1 MPTKTPI
8 TAAHCRSCAI
18 RQACLLGQVG
28 DTERALVEP
37 QIRQRTFHSGDALVE
52 EGIVAGALL
61 IIKLGTAFAYRR
73 GLDGR
78 SRPIGV
84 IHRGNAF
91 GIFGIFEY
99 RNQASGIA
107 MTTVRACEIP
117 IAAVRDLSECGSKFL
132 VHVLRAV
139 TENFAAM
146 AAWAEAMR
154 LSGVTNQLAYVIVLL
169 AEAAKSPVVELPS
182 HVALA
187 EMLGTRRE
195 TIARALRTL
204 DEEGGLRRAERR
216 RYEVDRSRLLTRLAQ
231 ARNEER
237 E

>member
-1 MPTKTPI
+1 MLKKTPI
-8 TAAHCRSCAI
+8 TAGHCRSCAI
-18 RQACLLGQVG
+18 RHTCVLGQVA

-37 QIRQRTFHSGDALVE
+37 QVRQRTFHPGDALVE
-52 EGIVAGALL
+52 EGIVARDLF

-84 IHRGNAF
+84 IHRGNAV
-91 GIFGIFEY
+91 GMFGIFEY
-99 RNQASGIA
+99 RNQASAIA
-107 MTTVRACEIP
+107 MSTVRACEIP
-117 IAAVRDLSECGSKFL
+117 IAAVRDLREYGSKFL
-132 VHVLRAV
+132 LRAV

-154 LSGVTNQLAYVIVLL
+154 LSGVTNQLAYGIVLL
-169 AEAAKSPVVELPS
+169 AEAAKSPVIELPS

-195 TIARALRTL
+195 TIARALNTL
-204 DEEGGLRRAERR
+204 KEMLNKAPDF
-216 RYEVDRSRLLTRLAQ
+216 SIQ
-231 ARNEER
+231 
-237 E
+237 